1 MKVRTVV
8 VDGIV
13 CFVSAV
19 RDNLDDGQDGTSV
32 EHQLDQTLEAEHGT
46 RQLENTSLVQRHG

>member
-8 VDGIV
+8 IEDISCV
-13 CFVSAV
+13 VSAI

-32 EHQLDQTLEAEHGT
+32 EQQLYQTLKAEHGT
-46 RQLENTSLVQRHG
+46 RQLENTSLVHGHG